1 VEEVVKGTR
10 VAYRSESRTETFTEM
25 QPRQVQETTTQTVA
39 VQVPFQEQ
47 VTTYIQ
53 KPREVKGVMHRQVAV
68 QVPYTETVTTH
79 VQRAKQVTDI
89 VERTYSVQVP
99 YTETVTVTRKV
110 PRTVTKQV
118 PVCETV
124 WERQS
129 PAPAAAPVV
138 APSAQK

>member
-1 VEEVVKGTR
+1 
-10 VAYRSESRTETFTEM
+10 
-25 QPRQVQETTTQTVA
+25 
-39 VQVPFQEQ
+39 
-47 VTTYIQ
+47 
-53 KPREVKGVMHRQVAV
+53 
-68 QVPYTETVTTH
+68 VTTH

>member
-1 VEEVVKGTR
+1 
-10 VAYRSESRTETFTEM
+10 M
-25 QPRQVQETTTQTVA
+25 
-39 VQVPFQEQ
+39 
-47 VTTYIQ
+47 
-53 KPREVKGVMHRQVAV
+53 MNRQVAV

-79 VQRAKQVTDI
+79 VQRSKQVTDI

-124 WERQS
+124 WEPQS
-129 PAPAAAPVV
+129 PAPAVVPATSVV